1 MPHGTPV
8 CAYAQRTGESPA
20 TQGPWQQAEAGQ
32 NGRGSNDVPTKRGEK
47 VEKLERFKRGIA
59 AMTCDERAAL
69 EVALHAA
76 VALQDPLEREELIDC
91 ITDIGAAR
99 GRAVSRRASDAAT
112 DFRRRSL
119 VGARMARE
127 QVERCQRCAQAEGV
141 SLYRF
146 VVSALEAACQRIEQ
160 AFDRTETAKET

>member
-1 MPHGTPV
+1 M
-8 CAYAQRTGESPA
+8 
-20 TQGPWQQAEAGQ
+20 
-32 NGRGSNDVPTKRGEK
+32 
-47 VEKLERFKRGIA
+47 EKLERFKRGIA

-99 GRAVSRRASDAAT
+99 GRAVSRKVSDVAT

-127 QVERCQRCAQAEGV
+127 QVERCQGCAQAEGV